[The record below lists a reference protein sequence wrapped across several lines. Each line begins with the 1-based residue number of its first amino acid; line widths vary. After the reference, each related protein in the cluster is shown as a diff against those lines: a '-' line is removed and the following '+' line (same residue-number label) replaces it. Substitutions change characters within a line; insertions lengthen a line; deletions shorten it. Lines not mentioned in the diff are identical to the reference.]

1 MERIVLENN
10 MAMSDDFFPTG
21 GNRKHFQSD
30 SSYIKYLHA

>member
-21 GNRKHFQSD
+21 SQLVVTESIPKV
-30 SSYIKYLHA
+30 IAVT